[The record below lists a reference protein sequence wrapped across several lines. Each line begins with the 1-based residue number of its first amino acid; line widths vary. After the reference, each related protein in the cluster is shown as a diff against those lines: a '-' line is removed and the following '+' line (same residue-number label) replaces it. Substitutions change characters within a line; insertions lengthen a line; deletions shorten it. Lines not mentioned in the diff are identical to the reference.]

1 MKNFKYYFLRSLP
14 IIFIVLVIASFIM
27 LCDIQ
32 NRVDKMNAENT
43 VKEEV
48 EEVKNEVEVTEEDEE
63 KVVDNV
69 TEEIIEDNE
78 EEEKEEVKNTVKNEV
93 TNTNVTVI
101 EKNKSSLTDAEKD
114 ELNTD
119 DNKEKAV
126 KLVKEKYDTGS
137 GMIFFC
143 DSVLSTGE
151 FIVGAKSSSSSSIS
165 AYYKVNLTTG
175 EVSIMF

>member
-14 IIFIVLVIASFIM
+14 VIFIVLFVASFIM
-27 LCDIQ
+27 LADIQ

-43 VKEEV
+43 VNEEKESENEEVVNEIEDEEV
-48 EEVKNEVEVTEEDEE
+48 ENLVQNEIVEN
-63 KVVDNV
+63 KV
-69 TEEIIEDNE
+69 E
-78 EEEKEEVKNTVKNEV
+78 NTVKNEV
-93 TNTNVTVI
+93 NNTTNKVTVI
-101 EKNKSSLTDAEKD
+101 EKNQGTITDEEKD

-126 KLVKEKYDTGS
+126 KLVKDKYDTGS

-151 FIVGAKSSSSSSIS
+151 FVVAAKSSSSSSIS

-175 EVSIMF
+175 EVTIMF

>member
-14 IIFIVLVIASFIM
+14 IIFIVLFIASFIM
-27 LCDIQ
+27 LADIQ
-32 NRVDKMNAENT
+32 NRVDKMNVENT
-43 VKEEV
+43 I
-48 EEVKNEVEVTEEDEE
+48 N
-63 KVVDNV
+63 
-69 TEEIIEDNE
+69 
-78 EEEKEEVKNTVKNEV
+78 EEKEIEDVVNEKEDKEVESLVQNEVVKNKVENTVKNEV
-93 TNTNVTVI
+93 NNTTNKVTVI
-101 EKNKSSLTDAEKD
+101 EKNQGTITEEEKD

-126 KLVKEKYDTGS
+126 KLVKDKYDTGS

-151 FIVGAKSSSSSSIS
+151 FVVAAKSSSSSSIS

-175 EVSIMF
+175 EVTIMF

>member
-1 MKNFKYYFLRSLP
+1 MKKFKYYFLRSLP
-14 IIFIVLVIASFIM
+14 IIFIVLFIASFIM
-27 LCDIQ
+27 LTDIQ
-32 NRVDKMNAENT
+32 NRVDKMNVENT
-43 VKEEV
+43 INEEREIEDVVNEKEDKEV
-48 EEVKNEVEVTEEDEE
+48 ESLVQNEVVKNKVE
-63 KVVDNV
+63 
-69 TEEIIEDNE
+69 
-78 EEEKEEVKNTVKNEV
+78 NTVKNEV
-93 TNTNVTVI
+93 NNTTNKVTVI
-101 EKNKSSLTDAEKD
+101 EKNQGTITEEEKD

-126 KLVKEKYDTGS
+126 KLVKDKYDTGS

-151 FIVGAKSSSSSSIS
+151 FVVAAKSSSSSSIS

>member
-1 MKNFKYYFLRSLP
+1 MKKFKYYFLRSLP
-14 IIFIVLVIASFIM
+14 IIFIVLFIASFIM
-27 LCDIQ
+27 LTDIQ
-32 NRVDKMNAENT
+32 NRVDKMNVENT
-43 VKEEV
+43 I
-48 EEVKNEVEVTEEDEE
+48 N
-63 KVVDNV
+63 
-69 TEEIIEDNE
+69 
-78 EEEKEEVKNTVKNEV
+78 EEKEIEDVVNEKEDKEVESLVQNEVVKNKVENTVKNEV
-93 TNTNVTVI
+93 NNTTNKVTVI
-101 EKNKSSLTDAEKD
+101 EKNQGTITEEEKD

-126 KLVKEKYDTGS
+126 KLVKDKYDTGS

-151 FIVGAKSSSSSSIS
+151 FVVAAKSSSSSSIS